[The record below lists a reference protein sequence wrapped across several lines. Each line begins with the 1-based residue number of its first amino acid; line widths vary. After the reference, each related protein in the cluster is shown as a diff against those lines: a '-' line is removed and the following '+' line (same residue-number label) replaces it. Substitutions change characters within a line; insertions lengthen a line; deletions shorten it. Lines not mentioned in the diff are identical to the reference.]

1 MAHRTG
7 KSVALGGVILL
18 LVAGPSITVFAQD
31 PAQQPLIVVPPST
44 GQTPVYTPLPGFGQP
59 PGLGPQPG
67 YGQPPLPVQPLPGQP
82 PAAGEQKP
90 VAPGTPPPT
99 SVPVLVPVIPDV
111 QPAGPPTTV
120 PSAPQRLVVAPGTGP
135 TPTATLQFEPNVTV
149 LEEYTD
155 NFNLTKTN
163 KQENF
168 RSTVSPGF
176 RLGIN
181 SPLIKGLI
189 AYTFAPAYDTA
200 TKDVSLFHS
209 ILGQVV
215 YQVNPRWQ
223 VTLADSYIQSDQPG
237 EADRLGLR
245 QGRRS
250 FSSNTFSAT
259 SEYLIDLVTTKQ
271 SYRLINFSDDD
282 GGKTTTHEV
291 AAGASLPIYQTNVV
305 SAGYDYVTTDSTEG
319 TGTGTGIQSTT
330 AGREFNVSGHQFTVS
345 GSRRLSALTT
355 VGLKGSYAFRTITGD
370 SSTSTTTTSTTSDE
384 TDYRLW
390 TASLFTSYTLPGRL
404 TLAGS
409 VGMTALSAD
418 RGISIGPNFFSA
430 SSLTYQFVRTTITL
444 TGDKGFSETFA
455 DGDNFGVVETEG
467 VTAAV
472 TYRFTP
478 SVTATVSGSYRKNKF
493 TGIGGTASTRNEDT
507 KNWGG
512 SALVSW
518 RILRWLL
525 LDLSYTYFEQTT
537 AGSDSASTTGTTTG
551 LNEFDNRNYAEN
563 RVQAAFRFNF

>member
-1 MAHRTG
+1 M
-7 KSVALGGVILL
+7 
-18 LVAGPSITVFAQD
+18 
-31 PAQQPLIVVPPST
+31 
-44 GQTPVYTPLPGFGQP
+44 
-59 PGLGPQPG
+59 
-67 YGQPPLPVQPLPGQP
+67 
-82 PAAGEQKP
+82 
-90 VAPGTPPPT
+90 
-99 SVPVLVPVIPDV
+99 LVPVIPDV
-111 QPAGPPTTV
+111 QPAGPPSTL

-135 TPTATLQFEPNVTV
+135 TPTATLQFEPQLTV

-163 KQENF
+163 KEENF

-189 AYTFAPAYDTA
+189 AYTFSPAYDTA
-200 TKDVSLFHS
+200 TQDVSLFHS
-209 ILGQVV
+209 VLGQVV

-223 VTLADSYIQSDQPG
+223 VTLADSYINSDQPG

-271 SYRLINFSDDD
+271 SYQLINFSDED
-282 GGKTTTHEV
+282 GAKTTTHAV

-305 SAGYDYVTTDSTEG
+305 SGGYDYINTTSTEG
-319 TGTGTGIQSTT
+319 TNTGTGSQSTT
-330 AGREFNVSGHQFTVS
+330 AGSEFTVSGHQFTVA
-345 GSRRLSALTT
+345 GSRLISALTT
-355 VGLKGSYAFRTITGD
+355 VGLKGSYAFRN
-370 SSTSTTTTSTTSDE
+370 TTSDTSGD
-384 TDYRLW
+384 TDYQLW

-404 TLAGS
+404 TLNGSAG
-409 VGMTALSAD
+409 VTALSAD
-418 RGISIGPNFFSA
+418 GGINTGPKFFSA
-430 SSLTYQFVRTTITL
+430 SSLTYQFARTTVTL
-444 TGDKGFSETFA
+444 TGEKGFSETFA
-455 DGDNFGVVETEG
+455 DGGDNFGVVETEA
-467 VTAAV
+467 VMAAV

-478 SVTATVSGSYRKNKF
+478 AVTATVSGSYRRNKF
-493 TGIGGTASTRNEDT
+493 TGIGGTSSTGDDDT

-512 SALVSW
+512 SLLVSW

-525 LDLSYTYFEQTT
+525 LDLNYSYFEHKTV
-537 AGSDSASTTGTTTG
+537 GSDSASTTG
-551 LNEFDNRNYAEN
+551 LSDFDNRNYAEN